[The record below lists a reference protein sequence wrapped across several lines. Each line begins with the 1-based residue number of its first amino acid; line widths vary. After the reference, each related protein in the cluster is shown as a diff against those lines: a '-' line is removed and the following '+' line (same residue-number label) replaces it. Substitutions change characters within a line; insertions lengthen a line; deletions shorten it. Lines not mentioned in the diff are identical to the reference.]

1 MIGRIAKAGVVL
13 LLLPVA
19 YAGTVAADVWMT
31 SKRDERPKSDAIVV
45 MGAAQYD
52 GWPSP
57 VFQTRLDHARGLYEE
72 GVAPLIIVLGGR
84 QEGDRSTEAE
94 AGAAYLEQDLGA
106 KAVTGVKAGSTTLE
120 SLKLLTGFAKD
131 RHISKIV
138 IVSDPLHLAR
148 AEEFA
153 EDLGFEASSSPAHY
167 TQSGKLRTASL
178 FRETLLLIYFRLFH
192 AG

>member
-1 MIGRIAKAGVVL
+1 MIGRIAKAGVL
-13 LLLPVA
+13 LLLLLVA

-52 GWPSP
+52 GRPSP

-84 QEGDRSTEAE
+84 QEGDRFTEAE

-131 RHISKIV
+131 RHIRKIV